1 MAQLEQTSK
10 LIGDIYD
17 AALDPALWTS
27 VLEQIAHF
35 VGGTAAALYAK
46 DTVRKTGN
54 FFRMFGVETEFVRSY
69 FDKYAR
75 LDPFTASR
83 FFFPV
88 EQVISTKD
96 IMPHEVSGRRPS
108 SRNGQNRKAGSIS
121 YLPHSKSPR

>member
-46 DTVRKTGN
+46 DTVRKT
-54 FFRMFGVETEFVRSY
+54 ES
-69 FDKYAR
+69 AR
-75 LDPFTASR
+75 G
-83 FFFPV
+83 
-88 EQVISTKD
+88 
-96 IMPHEVSGRRPS
+96 SGPCRCR
-108 SRNGQNRKAGSIS
+108 
-121 YLPHSKSPR
+121 